1 MANTLR
7 AAQATQCD
15 LFLVIGT
22 SAVVHPAAGF
32 IGQAKAA
39 DAFVVELNLEPTPP
53 PRSSTSPCSG
63 ARRRSSTEWRPSS
76 RPTRRRPEG
85 DCDPRSRFQTAFG
98 ALTSG

>member
-39 DAFVVELNLEPTPP
+39 DAFVVELNLEPTPATEVVDLSLLG
-53 PRSSTSPCSG
+53 RSEEVLD
-63 ARRRSSTEWRPSS
+63 RVE
-76 RPTRRRPEG
+76 
-85 DCDPRSRFQTAFG
+85 
-98 ALTSG
+98 ALLQADAPAP